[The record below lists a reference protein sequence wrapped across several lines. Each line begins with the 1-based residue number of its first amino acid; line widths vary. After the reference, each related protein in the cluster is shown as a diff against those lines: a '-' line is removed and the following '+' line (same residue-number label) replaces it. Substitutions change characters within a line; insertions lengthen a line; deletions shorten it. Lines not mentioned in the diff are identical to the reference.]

1 MIQNEYAQ
9 KYADCKLGICIGYEN
24 HGTWYLKSKRFEVL
38 FKGYGKKI
46 AKMFDSG

>member
-9 KYADCKLGICIGYEN
+9 KYAGFILGICTGYEN

-38 FKGYGKKI
+38 FEGDGKKST
-46 AKMFDSG
+46 KMFDSG